1 MIFISPV
8 IGAATQIGILP
19 DLCARVIAWAQSR
32 DCEEA

>member
-8 IGAATQIGILP
+8 IGTAAQTGILP
-19 DLCARVIAWAQSR
+19 DLCARVIARAQSR